1 MATRTLTTLR
11 NDSANIRDRIRR
23 DDRRATRAAKR
34 AWIELR

>member
-1 MATRTLTTLR
+1 MAGQAFNISRTE
-11 NDSANIRDRIRR
+11 SANLRDRIRR